1 MIQVVTATGIHLFP
15 FRTEKLSPFTPM
27 ILLYQVGKWVAAK
40 FKTSGEILRFFFGG
54 YAAVFTP
61 LRGD

>member
-1 MIQVVTATGIHLFP
+1 
-15 FRTEKLSPFTPM
+15 M
-27 ILLYQVGKWVAAK
+27 ILLYQVGKWVAAN
-40 FKTSGEILRFFFGG
+40 FKSLQSKLWRLFFVGG